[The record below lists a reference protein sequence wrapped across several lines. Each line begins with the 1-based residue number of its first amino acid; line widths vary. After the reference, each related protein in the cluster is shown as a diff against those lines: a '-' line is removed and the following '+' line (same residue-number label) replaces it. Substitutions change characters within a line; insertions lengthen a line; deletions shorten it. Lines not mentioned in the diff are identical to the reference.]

1 MQPYISCENPTK
13 GTLSFY
19 LCTDEGRYYL
29 FSNEYR
35 KGVANFFQFGLRLD
49 AAHDFSKCRY
59 DTAVTKVLSK
69 FPSYIKYIE
78 KEYGISVLRQT
89 QKRANNDRKAP
100 SRTKR
105 ASRFPD
111 YFTDDLAS

>member
-1 MQPYISCENPTK
+1 MQPYISCENPAK

-19 LCTDEGRYYL
+19 LCTDEGRYFL

-35 KGVANFFQFGLRLD
+35 KGIANFFQYGLRLD

-59 DTAVTKVLSK
+59 DTAVTKVMSK

-89 QKRANNDRKAP
+89 QKRANKDRKSP
-100 SRTKR
+100 SRSKR
-105 ASRFPD
+105 VSHYLD